1 MLLFL
6 DRKTVYLWNKA
17 LSYPEVYLVW
27 NWSNPKVNLFFFF
40 AFWFQYPAAL
50 MNLGAIL
57 HLNGKLQEA
66 EANYLRA
73 LQLKPDDT
81 ITQSNLRKLWNIME
95 KQGLRTTSPW
105 AHSACLPAICTP
117 GLVER
122 TAYTLSC
129 HAGEMEETQGGCL
142 LRERPRMC
150 RTALLITP
158 ELCIH
163 LRPAAFL
170 RSIAHSLADATWYLD
185 SLELSQKWVLSQE
198 PCFFCVFFC
207 FVFFP
212 FITRALEPEVR

>member
-1 MLLFL
+1 
-6 DRKTVYLWNKA
+6 
-17 LSYPEVYLVW
+17 
-27 NWSNPKVNLFFFF
+27 
-40 AFWFQYPAAL
+40 

-117 GLVER
+117 DLGER
-122 TAYTLSC
+122 TAYTLLIGSC

-142 LRERPRMC
+142 LRERPWLC
-150 RTALLITP
+150 RIALLITP
-158 ELCIH
+158 EPPQASSFPQKHCSQFGRRYLVFG
-163 LRPAAFL
+163 LFRTFL
-170 RSIAHSLADATWYLD
+170 KISALTGTTLPS
-185 SLELSQKWVLSQE
+185 
-198 PCFFCVFFC
+198 FFL
-207 FVFFP
+207 
-212 FITRALEPEVR
+212 FIQ